1 MLSVNTYPYEI
12 HMYSAKIGNYVRTNE
27 LGYFNLQTKY
37 IITLPKDALEE
48 LGLIMDGFAPEL
60 GFDGKNDLKC
70 TGDRYG
76 VDVYTGVT
84 SIHPYQEQSV
94 SSGQYTEN
102 AMESDEG
109 KKWLKHQKK
118 AFKRE
123 DSYLSEE
130 QLEQKMRFIKDQFK
144 EVIRHLRNQKKPDHT
159 VTIRRQ
165 SGTRHKIQIKPNTK
179 TKRVTYSNVLIAV
192 SSDHHLPKVVEQKKK
207 QRKTRAGSIKDQHKT
222 NEDVF
227 SHYSEFGIFEVYDK
241 K

>member
-1 MLSVNTYPYEI
+1 MLLVNTYPYEI

-84 SIHPYQEQSV
+84 SVHPYQERSV
-94 SSGQYTEN
+94 STEQCN
-102 AMESDEG
+102 EEILKLNQERWM
-109 KKWLKHQKK
+109 KHQKK
-118 AFKRE
+118 VFLA
-123 DSYLSEE
+123 DDPYLDANELDPMLEE
-130 QLEQKMRFIKDQFK
+130 IEKQFD
-144 EVIRHLRNQKKPDHT
+144 VVYMHLQRQNNPDHT

-179 TKRVTYSNVLIAV
+179 TKRETYSNVLIAV
-192 SSDHHLPKVVEQKKK
+192 SSDHHLPKVVKQKKK
-207 QRKTRAGSIKDQHKT
+207 QRKVRAGSIRDQHKT
-222 NEDVF
+222 NEDGF
-227 SHYSEFGIFEVYDK
+227 SYYKEFGIFEVYDRK
-241 K
+241 

>member
-27 LGYFNLQTKY
+27 LGYFNIQTKY

-48 LGLIMDGFAPEL
+48 LSLIMDGFAPEL

-84 SIHPYQEQSV
+84 SVHPYQELAV
-94 SSGQYTEN
+94 SSDSYTESG
-102 AMESDEG
+102 MESDKGED
-109 KKWLKHQKK
+109 WLKHQEKV
-118 AFKRE
+118 FKRE
-123 DSYLSEE
+123 YPYLSED

-144 EVIRHLRNQKKPDHT
+144 EVIQHLRKQNNPDHT

-165 SGTRHKIQIKPNTK
+165 SGTRHKVQIKPNTK

-192 SSDHHLPKVVEQKKK
+192 SSDHHLPKVVGQKKK
-207 QRKTRAGSIKDQHKT
+207 PRKARAGSINEQHKT
-222 NEDVF
+222 NDDG
-227 SHYSEFGIFEVYDK
+227 SGYYKQFGIFEVYDK

>member
-48 LGLIMDGFAPEL
+48 LGLIMDGFTPEL
-60 GFDGKNDLKC
+60 GFDGKNNLKC

-84 SIHPYQEQSV
+84 SVHPYQEQAV
-94 SSGQYTEN
+94 SSGLYTESGIEFN
-102 AMESDEG
+102 EG
-109 KKWLKHQKK
+109 ERWFRHQEKV
-118 AFKRE
+118 FLR
-123 DSYLSEE
+123 DDPCLSAD

-144 EVIRHLRNQKKPDHT
+144 DVIQHLRKQNSPDHT
-159 VTIRRQ
+159 VTIRRL
-165 SGTRHKIQIKPNTK
+165 SGTRHKVQIKPNTK

-192 SSDHHLPKVVEQKKK
+192 GSDHHLPKVVEQEKRP
-207 QRKTRAGSIKDQHKT
+207 RKENAGSIKEQHKAKQ
-222 NEDVF
+222 DG
-227 SHYSEFGIFEVYDK
+227 SRYYKQFGIFEVYGG
-241 K
+241 